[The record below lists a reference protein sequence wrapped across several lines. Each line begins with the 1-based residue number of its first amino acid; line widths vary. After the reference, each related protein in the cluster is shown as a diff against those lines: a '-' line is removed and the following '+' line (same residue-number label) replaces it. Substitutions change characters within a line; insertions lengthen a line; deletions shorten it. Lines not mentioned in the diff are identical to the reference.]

1 MTTRLGSTL
10 ALALVLL
17 AADEA
22 PLHAYIDPGTGSM
35 VVQGIIAAIAG
46 AAVMIRMS
54 WARIRTLF
62 GRGTDTER

>member
-1 MTTRLGSTL
+1 MMTRLCSTF

-17 AADEA
+17 ATYEV
-22 PLHAYIDPGTGSM
+22 PVHAYIDPGTGSM

-54 WARIRTLF
+54 WARIRGLF
-62 GRGTDTER
+62 SRGSDTAR

>member
-1 MTTRLGSTL
+1 
-10 ALALVLL
+10 
-17 AADEA
+17 
-22 PLHAYIDPGTGSM
+22 M